1 MAVLLAA
8 AIGCA
13 SAGTSPQGGGP
24 AGPRPSS
31 PQPQSQG
38 ALLDAIAFAAVQDGA
53 APIAGLAVEVVQ
65 RGQVLLR
72 RGDGFADI
80 EGRVPM
86 PADAIFRIGSV
97 TKQFTAAAVMRLVQV
112 GSLSLADPVGT
123 YVANLPPHVAALTVR
138 QLLNQ
143 TTGLA
148 NYTELPWF
156 QQNPTRPVT
165 APALL
170 ARVGAQPLAFQPGT
184 QFQYSNSN
192 FYLLGLVIEKLTGR
206 PYKDVVRT
214 ELAAPAG
221 LANTAMCPPEP
232 VGPRSARGYRHVGRS
247 LLPARPLLMDRPFSA
262 GGLCST
268 VDDLVAWARAL
279 GAGQIVG
286 TSAYAEMTSPP
297 TLASGHRSAY
307 GFGLFIGELGGHRRI
322 RHGGGI
328 NGFSSQL
335 ERFPDDDLT
344 IAVLANTEGGV
355 PAALAER
362 LARAV
367 LGVPEPVI
375 ADLPI
380 SATEAAPLVGRY
392 TIPALGQTLTVAFQ
406 KGELRLQHGGP
417 GLRLRSQGNGVFAAP
432 ELRVQLRF
440 HVTDGH
446 AATITIEQSGQTF
459 EATRVPDVP

>member
-1 MAVLLAA
+1 MVVLLAA

-13 SAGTSPQGGGP
+13 SAGNSPQGCDP
-24 AGPRPSS
+24 AGPRPSTA
-31 PQPQSQG
+31 QPQSQG

-53 APIAGLAVEVVQ
+53 APIAGMAVEVVQ

-72 RGDGFADI
+72 RGYGFANL
-80 EGRVPM
+80 EGRLPM

-97 TKQFTAAAVMRLVQV
+97 TKQFTAAAIMRLAQ
-112 GSLSLADPVGT
+112 SSRLSLGDPVGK
-123 YVANLPPHVAALTVR
+123 YVADLPPHVAALTVR

-156 QQNPTRPVT
+156 QNPTRPVA
-165 APALL
+165 APELL
-170 ARVGAQPLAFQPGT
+170 ARVAAQPLAFQPGT

-206 PYKDVVRT
+206 PYQDVVRT

-221 LANTAMCPPEP
+221 LTDTAMCPPEP
-232 VGPRSARGYRHVGRS
+232 VGPRSARGYRHAGRS
-247 LLPARPLLMDRPFSA
+247 LLPALPLLMDRPFSA

-297 TLASGHRSAY
+297 TLASGQRSAY

-344 IAVLANTEGGV
+344 IAVLANTESGV

-362 LARAV
+362 LACVV

-380 SATEAAPLVGRY
+380 SAEEAAPLVGRY

-417 GLRLRSQGNGVFAAP
+417 GLRLRSQGDGLFAAP
-432 ELRVQLRF
+432 ELRARLRF

-459 EATRVPDVP
+459 EATRLPDVH